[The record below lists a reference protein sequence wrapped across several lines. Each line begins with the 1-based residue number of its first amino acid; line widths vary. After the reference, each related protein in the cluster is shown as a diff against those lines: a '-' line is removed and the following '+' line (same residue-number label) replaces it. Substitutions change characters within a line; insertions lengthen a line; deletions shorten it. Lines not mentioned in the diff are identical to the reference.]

1 MGRRSVIHE
10 DHPSSGSRFFLACAR
25 KLSKGA
31 AFIPPTASEED
42 TCESINERYCH
53 GHRQV
58 SSSLAVHLT
67 VRPLSLPRSTV
78 NSGRPNVVAAFVR
91 TNTEMPYGMVH
102 KPGCVIGSLVQHIKS
117 GSISREDLASFT
129 LISIQCPCD
138 SAVWISSLSGS
149 RLLRSLLLEKVWVG
163 SFDWFHLGNLSSH
176 HPRAR
181 CFHHLVV
188 FPGSC
193 PL

>member
-1 MGRRSVIHE
+1 MGWRSVIHE
-10 DHPSSGSRFFLACAR
+10 DHPSSGSRFVLACAR
-25 KLSKGA
+25 KLSKRA

-78 NSGRPNVVAAFVR
+78 TSGRPNVVAAFVR
-91 TNTEMPYGMVH
+91 TNTEVPYGMVH

-117 GSISREDLASFT
+117 GSISREGPGQFHSNQHPV
-129 LISIQCPCD
+129 QCPRD

-149 RLLRSLLLEKVWVG
+149 RLLRSQIG
-163 SFDWFHLGNLSSH
+163 
-176 HPRAR
+176 RA
-181 CFHHLVV
+181 
-188 FPGSC
+188 SC
-193 PL
+193 RERV